1 VIVAGCGGGDS
12 TTTTVTSA
20 FRKAQERAEAEAPK
34 GASPL
39 LRKIYGQ
46 FPPPKPD
53 PKVKGSGKA
62 IKAGERACKGKT
74 PLEVREEFIEE
85 SDLLEDQAKMVAEL
99 EKFEG
104 ASNQTSS
111 FVAGQ
116 LGALV
121 YERSLPEGIARYG
134 YQGCVY
140 SLAQVL
146 EGQLAPR

>member
-1 VIVAGCGGGDS
+1 MMCGCGGGGDS
-12 TTTTVTSA
+12 TATTVTSA
-20 FRKAQERAEAEAPK
+20 FRKAQERAEAAAPK

-39 LRKIYGQ
+39 LREIYGQ

-62 IKAGERACKGKT
+62 IEAGERACKGKT
-74 PLEVREEFIEE
+74 PLEVREAYVEE
-85 SDLLEDQAKMVAEL
+85 SDLLADQAKMVGEL
-99 EKFEG
+99 EKYEG
-104 ASNQTSS
+104 TSKQTAS

-121 YERSLPEGIARYG
+121 YERTLPEGIARYG

-140 SLAQVL
+140 SLARGL
-146 EGQLAPR
+146 EHSLAPR